1 MSEVELTEQFDQAI
15 EALLAAA
22 GDLPAHPDEQ
32 IAGLLG
38 IAAEL
43 RDLPRAD
50 FKARLQRELEQ
61 EAAMS
66 TATKEA
72 PKKTEGVREGF
83 RTITPYLVV
92 PDVHAEAEF
101 LKQTFGVTGHIYG
114 LGSQGGFHAEYN
126 IGGSMIMVGGGGK
139 GSEWKGTPLPT
150 YIHLY
155 VEDVD
160 AIYGKA
166 VQAGATNLSA
176 PGERPYGDRECGF
189 RDPGGNQW
197 FVATHQ
203 GESFIPRGQPNLMPS
218 LQPVGASKMIAFL
231 KEAFRAEELLVH
243 RSPDGAVRYA
253 SMRVGTSVVEMGE
266 AHGEW
271 QPMPSVFMMYVD
283 DVDAWYERAIKAE
296 GVIVKDEPKL
306 QPHGARMG
314 SIQDPFDNV
323 WYIAS
328 QVQPAGEP
336 PAEAERN
343 AEAERKSMGAPRMF
357 RIALQVGDL
366 AAAGEFYAQLL
377 DDPGIPIPR
386 GSRHYF
392 NCGPMILA
400 LVDVA
405 KGGEKPQPTPDYIYF
420 AVNNLE
426 EIFERAKAL
435 GCLATDRYHDQ
446 EAGQMVKRPWGE
458 LSFYVEDPW
467 GNGLCFVD
475 ETTLF
480 TGR

>member
-1 MSEVELTEQFDQAI
+1 MSEVELTEQLDRAI
-15 EALLAAA
+15 DAMMAA
-22 GDLPAHPDEQ
+22 GGAMPADVDEQ

-50 FKARLQRELEQ
+50 FKARLQEELEQ
-61 EAAMS
+61 EIAVMS
-66 TATKEA
+66 TAVNAA
-72 PKKTEGVREGF
+72 PQQTSAVREGF

-92 PDVHAEAEF
+92 ADVHAEAEF
-101 LKQTFGVTGHIYG
+101 LQQTFGVSGHIYG

-126 IGGSMIMVGGGGK
+126 IGGSMIMVGGGGE
-139 GSEWKGTPLPT
+139 GSQWKGTPLPA
-150 YIHLY
+150 YLHLY

-160 AIYGKA
+160 AVYERA
-166 VQAGATNLSA
+166 AQAGATNLSA
-176 PGERPYGDRECGF
+176 PGQRPYGDRECGF

-203 GESFIPRGQPNLMPS
+203 GESFVPHGVPNLLPS
-218 LQPVGASKMIAFL
+218 LLPVGASRMIAFL
-231 KEAFRAEELLVH
+231 KQAFGAEELSVH
-243 RSPDGAVRYA
+243 RSPDGAIRHA
-253 SMRVGTSVVEMGE
+253 EIRVGTSVIEMGE
-266 AHGEW
+266 AHGQW

-283 DVDAWYERAIKAE
+283 DVDAWFARASKAE
-296 GVIVKDEPKL
+296 GVVVKDTPKL
-306 QPHGARMG
+306 QPHGARTG

-328 QVQPAGEP
+328 QVQTAGEP
-336 PAEAERN
+336 PAET
-343 AEAERKSMGAPRMF
+343 ERKTMGAPRMF
-357 RIALQVGDL
+357 RIALQVGEL
-366 AAAGEFYAQLL
+366 AAAGEFYSQLL

-392 NCGPMILA
+392 NCGPIILA
-400 LVDVA
+400 LVDVT
-405 KGGEKPQPTPDYIYF
+405 KGGETPQPTPDYIYF

-426 EIFERAKAL
+426 EIYARAKAMN
-435 GCLATDRYHDQ
+435 CLCQDRYHDQ
-446 EAGQMVKRPWGE
+446 NAGEIVKRPWGE

>member
-1 MSEVELTEQFDQAI
+1 MSELELTEQLDQAI
-15 EALLAAA
+15 DAMMAA
-22 GDLPAHPDEQ
+22 GGGVPAEVDEQ
-32 IAGLLG
+32 LAELLG
-38 IAAEL
+38 IAVEL
-43 RDLPRAD
+43 RNLPRAD
-50 FKARLQRELEQ
+50 FKARLQEELEQ
-61 EAAMS
+61 EAAVT

-72 PKKTEGVREGF
+72 PMKTNAVREGF

-92 PDVHAEAEF
+92 SDVHAEAEF
-101 LKQTFGVTGHIYG
+101 LRHTFGVAGQIYG

-126 IGGSMIMVGGGGK
+126 MGGSMIMVGGGGE
-139 GSEWKGTPLPT
+139 GSQWKGTPLPT

-160 AIYGKA
+160 AIYERA
-166 VQAGATNLSA
+166 VEAGATNLSPPA
-176 PGERPYGDRECGF
+176 ARPYGDRECGF

-203 GESFIPRGQPNLMPS
+203 GETFVPMGVPNLMPS
-218 LQPVGASKMIAFL
+218 LLPVGAPRMIDFL
-231 KEAFRAEELLVH
+231 KHAFGAEELFVH
-243 RSPDGAVRYA
+243 RSPDGAVRHA
-253 SMRVGTSVVEMGE
+253 TIQVGTSVVELGE
-266 AHGEW
+266 AHGQW

-296 GVIVKDEPKL
+296 GAIAKEAPKL

-328 QVQPAGEP
+328 QVQTVGEP
-336 PAEAERN
+336 L
-343 AEAERKSMGAPRMF
+343 EAERKTMGAPRMF

-366 AAAGEFYAQLL
+366 AAAAEFYAKLL

-400 LVDVA
+400 LVDVT
-405 KGGEKPQPTPDYIYF
+405 KGTGEKPQPTPDYVYF

-426 EIFERAKAL
+426 KVFERAKAMN
-435 GCLATDRYHDQ
+435 CLCQDRYHDQ
-446 EAGQMVKRPWGE
+446 QAGEMVKRPWGE
-458 LSFYVEDPW
+458 VSFYVEDPW

-475 ETTLF
+475 EKTLY